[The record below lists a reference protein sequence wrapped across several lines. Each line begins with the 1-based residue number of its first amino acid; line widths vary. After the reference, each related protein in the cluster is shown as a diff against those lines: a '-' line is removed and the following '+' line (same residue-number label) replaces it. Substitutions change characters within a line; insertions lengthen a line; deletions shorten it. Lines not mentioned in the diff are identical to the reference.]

1 MTDLSTPSG
10 SAQVAV
16 ATLDG
21 RFFRPPLPD
30 GHVLRPRLC
39 ERLSAGLAGRLLLV
53 SAPAGF
59 GKSSLA
65 VEFCQG
71 LPAHWQSLW
80 LGLSP
85 RDSDPGRFLERLLEG
100 LQDYFPHLGRQ
111 SLGLLKMRQ
120 RHQPFAFEE
129 WLDGLLDELAV
140 HLSTATP
147 LLLVL
152 DDYHLAQG
160 PVLDRCLQFFL
171 NHLPDG
177 LLVMVTSRQRPDWHL
192 ARLRLS
198 RQLLELHEQDLRLT
212 HDEALSLL
220 DRHSSSL
227 RGEALENLIQRS
239 EGWVA
244 GLRFWLLAASEA
256 GTDGALPQSL
266 HGGEG
271 LIRDYLLEEVI
282 DCLPAEVQSFL
293 YDTAPQERFCS
304 ELCDA
309 VRDAHDSGEILRFL
323 LAHQVFLV
331 PLDEHGHWYRYHHLF
346 SDLLRTRPTSQSM
359 VPAASLHLRACRWF
373 NAQGLLDEAV
383 EQALR
388 AGHLDVAANLVQNL
402 SEEQL
407 LAEQNVGMLLRW
419 KMDLPDSLL
428 ISTPRLIV
436 LYSWALGMACQ
447 LDAAEEL
454 ASHLSRF
461 LPAPSATA
469 QKSML
474 AQWLALSGIIAR
486 GRGNR
491 ELTLRY
497 CREALDSLPS
507 KRYGQR
513 LMCLSTLSN
522 LAIADGDLWRA
533 RGLNRES
540 LELAQ
545 RVGNPLFEA
554 LAHYDRARVLQARGE
569 ICRALEEVRQGLQ
582 RLQSL
587 SAQRLYAVRAR
598 LTLYEGF
605 LLALRMQPQSARV
618 RLQAGLSE
626 ARACRDISVLIGHC
640 VIARLEGSSGEFA
653 KAFAELAE
661 AERLMHIWDVPP
673 IYYLAMITLVKCE
686 LWLAQ
691 GRTDLAEAWLARLG
705 QTYNGENA
713 AAPPEFH
720 PQLPLHIELQQAL
733 LEVIQGQPMLAE
745 GRLNALLE
753 HGQQSGRQM
762 LSAMAL
768 TQKVA
773 LLLGSGREPEAR
785 KALAQALDAA
795 GGGVLQPFEGLLAEH
810 PDWLRGQLQLCPP
823 TPVSLSLS
831 EKLPALASRSA
842 VESCVAAEQLSAREL
857 AVLRLI
863 AQGCSNQEISDQL
876 FISLHTVKTHA
887 SHINSKLGVERRTQA
902 VARAKEL
909 GVLG

>member
-1 MTDLSTPSG
+1 MTDLSPLPGPASIT
-10 SAQVAV
+10 VA
-16 ATLDG
+16 ALDG

-30 GHVLRPRLC
+30 GYVLRPRLC
-39 ERLSAGLAGRLLLV
+39 QRLQAGLGGRLLLV

-65 VEFCQG
+65 VEFCQS

-100 LQDYFPHLGRQ
+100 LQDYFPALGAGA
-111 SLGLLKMRQ
+111 LGLLKMRQ

-129 WLDGLLDELAV
+129 WLDGLLDELAL
-140 HLSTATP
+140 HLDPAAP

-212 HDEALSLL
+212 HDEALTLL

-227 RGEALENLIQRS
+227 RGEALESLIQRS

-244 GLRFWLLAASEA
+244 GLRFWLLAVAEA
-256 GTDGALPQSL
+256 GNDAALPQAL
-266 HGGEG
+266 NGGEG

-293 YDTAPQERFCS
+293 YETAPQERFCS

-309 VRDAHDSGEILRFL
+309 VREAHDSAEILRFL

-346 SDLLRTRPTSQSM
+346 SDLLRSRPIAQAM
-359 VPAASLHLRACRWF
+359 VPNATLHLRACRWF

-436 LYSWALGMACQ
+436 LYSWALGLACQ

-486 GRGNR
+486 GRGHR

-497 CREALDSLPS
+497 CSEALESLPA

-554 LAHYDRARVLQARGE
+554 LAHYDRARVLQSRGE
-569 ICRALEEVRQGLQ
+569 ILRALDEVHQGLE
-582 RLQSL
+582 RLRGL
-587 SAQRLYAVRAR
+587 SPQRLYAVRAR

-605 LLALRMQPQSARV
+605 LLAMRLQPQAARV
-618 RLQAGLSE
+618 RLLAGIGE

-640 VIARLEGSSGEFA
+640 VIARLDGASGEFA

-691 GRTDLAEAWLARLG
+691 GRIDLAEAWLARLG
-705 QTYNGENA
+705 QTYTGEHA

-720 PQLPLHIELQQAL
+720 PQLPLHVELQQAL
-733 LEVIQGQPMLAE
+733 LDVIQGQPMLAE
-745 GRLNALLE
+745 GRLNVLHE
-753 HGQQSGRQM
+753 NGQRTGRQL
-762 LSAMAL
+762 LSVMAL

-773 LLLGSGREPEAR
+773 LLLSSGREPDAR
-785 KALAQALDAA
+785 KVLSQALEAAA
-795 GGGVLQPFEGLLAEH
+795 GGVFQPFDALLKSHA
-810 PDWLRGQLQLCPP
+810 DWMRGQLQALSCHAVSQQLLTQFP
-823 TPVSLSLS
+823 TAAPRPS
-831 EKLPALASRSA
+831 
-842 VESCVAAEQLSAREL
+842 VESSTTEQLSSREL

-863 AQGCSNQEISDQL
+863 AQGCSNQEISEQL

-902 VARAKEL
+902 VARAKAL
-909 GVLG
+909 GLLL

>member
-1 MTDLSTPSG
+1 MTDLSPLPGPAS
-10 SAQVAV
+10 VAV
-16 ATLDG
+16 AALDG

-30 GHVLRPRLC
+30 GYVLRPRLC
-39 ERLSAGLAGRLLLV
+39 ERLSAGLGGRLLLV

-65 VEFCQG
+65 VEFCQS

-85 RDSDPGRFLERLLEG
+85 RDNDPGRFLERLLEG
-100 LQDYFPHLGRQ
+100 LQDYFPQLGSRA
-111 SLGLLKMRQ
+111 LGLLKMRQ

-129 WLDGLLDELAV
+129 WLDGLLDELAL
-140 HLSTATP
+140 HLQPTAP

-160 PVLDRCLQFFL
+160 PVLDRCLQFFF

-177 LLVMVTSRQRPDWHL
+177 LVVMVTSRQRPDWHL

-198 RQLLELHEQDLRLT
+198 RQLLELHEQDLCLT
-212 HDEALSLL
+212 HDEALALL

-244 GLRFWLLAASEA
+244 GLRFWLLAIAEV
-256 GTDGALPQSL
+256 GTESALPQAL
-266 HGGEG
+266 NGGEG
-271 LIRDYLLEEVI
+271 LIREYLLEEVI
-282 DCLPAEVQSFL
+282 DCLPAEVQAFL

-309 VRDAHDSGEILRFL
+309 VREAHDSAEILRFL

-346 SDLLRTRPTSQSM
+346 SDLLRSRPIARAL
-359 VPAASLHLRACRWF
+359 VPAATLHLRACRWF

-436 LYSWALGMACQ
+436 LYSWALGLACQ

-474 AQWLALSGIIAR
+474 AQWLALKGIIAR
-486 GRGNR
+486 GRGHR
-491 ELTLRY
+491 EQTIEY
-497 CREALDSLPS
+497 CSEALESLPA

-569 ICRALEEVRQGLQ
+569 ILRALDEVRQGLE
-582 RLQSL
+582 RLRGL

-605 LLALRMQPQSARV
+605 LLAMRLQPQAARA
-618 RLQAGLSE
+618 RLQAGLTE

-640 VIARLEGSSGEFA
+640 VIARLDGSSGDFA

-691 GRTDLAEAWLARLG
+691 GRIDLAEAWLARLG
-705 QTYNGENA
+705 QTYTGEYA

-720 PQLPLHIELQQAL
+720 PQLPLHVELQQAL
-733 LEVIQGQPMLAE
+733 LDVIQGQPMLAE
-745 GRLNALLE
+745 GRLSVLLE
-753 HGQQSGRQM
+753 NGQQTGRQL
-762 LSAMAL
+762 LSVMAL
-768 TQKVA
+768 TQKVV
-773 LLLGSGREPEAR
+773 LLLANNREPEAR
-785 KALAQALDAA
+785 KALSQALEAA
-795 GGGVLQPFEGLLAEH
+795 SGGVLQPFDVLVKEH
-810 PDWLRGQLQLCPP
+810 ADWLRGQLSLTAPTAAGQQLLEHFPQAP
-823 TPVSLSLS
+823 ARPAAESTTTESLSS
-831 EKLPALASRSA
+831 
-842 VESCVAAEQLSAREL
+842 REL

-909 GVLG
+909 GVLN

>member
-1 MTDLSTPSG
+1 MTDLSPLPGPAS
-10 SAQVAV
+10 VAV
-16 ATLDG
+16 AALDG

-30 GHVLRPRLC
+30 GYVLRPRLC
-39 ERLSAGLAGRLLLV
+39 ERLQAGLGGRLLLV

-65 VEFCQG
+65 VEFCQS

-100 LQDYFPHLGRQ
+100 LQDYFPALGAGA
-111 SLGLLKMRQ
+111 LGLLKMRQ

-129 WLDGLLDELAV
+129 WLDGLLDELTR
-140 HLSTATP
+140 HLDPGAP

-212 HDEALSLL
+212 YDEALTLL

-244 GLRFWLLAASEA
+244 GLRFWLLAVAEA
-256 GTDGALPQSL
+256 GNDAALPQAL
-266 HGGEG
+266 NGGEG

-282 DCLPAEVQSFL
+282 DCLPAEVQAFL

-309 VRDAHDSGEILRFL
+309 VREAHDSAEILRFL

-346 SDLLRTRPTSQSM
+346 SDLLRSRPIAQAM
-359 VPAASLHLRACRWF
+359 VPTATLHLRACRWF

-436 LYSWALGMACQ
+436 LYSWALGLACQ

-454 ASHLSRF
+454 SSHLSRF

-486 GRGNR
+486 GRGHR
-491 ELTLRY
+491 ELTIRY
-497 CREALDSLPS
+497 CTEALESLPA

-569 ICRALEEVRQGLQ
+569 ILRALDEVHQGLE
-582 RLQSL
+582 RLRGL
-587 SAQRLYAVRAR
+587 SPQRLYAVRAR

-605 LLALRMQPQSARV
+605 LLAMRLQPQAARV
-618 RLQAGLSE
+618 RLLAGIGE

-640 VIARLEGSSGEFA
+640 VIARLDGSSGEFA

-705 QTYNGENA
+705 QTYTGERA

-720 PQLPLHIELQQAL
+720 PQLPLHVELQQAL
-733 LEVIQGQPMLAE
+733 LDMIQGQPMLAE
-745 GRLNALLE
+745 GRLNVLHE
-753 HGQQSGRQM
+753 NGQQTGRQL
-762 LSAMAL
+762 LSVMAL

-773 LLLGSGREPEAR
+773 LLLVGGREPEAR
-785 KALAQALDAA
+785 KALSQALEAA
-795 GGGVLQPFEGLLAEH
+795 TGGVAQPFDLLVKEH
-810 PDWLRGQLQLCPP
+810 GDWLRGQLVAIASTAVSQQLLEHL
-823 TPVSLSLS
+823 PV
-831 EKLPALASRSA
+831 PAARP
-842 VESCVAAEQLSAREL
+842 VAEVSVAEQLSSREL

-863 AQGCSNQEISDQL
+863 AQGCSNQQISEQL

-909 GVLG
+909 GLLA

>member
-1 MTDLSTPSG
+1 MTDLSPLPGPASIT
-10 SAQVAV
+10 VA
-16 ATLDG
+16 ALDG

-30 GHVLRPRLC
+30 GYVLRPRLC
-39 ERLSAGLAGRLLLV
+39 QRLQAGLGGRLLLV

-65 VEFCQG
+65 VEFCQS

-100 LQDYFPHLGRQ
+100 LQDYFPALGAGA
-111 SLGLLKMRQ
+111 LGLLKMRQ

-129 WLDGLLDELAV
+129 WLDGLLDELAL
-140 HLSTATP
+140 HLDPAAP

-212 HDEALSLL
+212 HDEALTLL

-227 RGEALENLIQRS
+227 RGEALESLIQRS

-244 GLRFWLLAASEA
+244 GLRFWLLAVAEA
-256 GTDGALPQSL
+256 GNDAALPQAL
-266 HGGEG
+266 NGGEG

-293 YDTAPQERFCS
+293 YETAPQERFCS

-309 VRDAHDSGEILRFL
+309 VREAHDSAEILRFL

-346 SDLLRTRPTSQSM
+346 SDLLRSRPIAQAM
-359 VPAASLHLRACRWF
+359 VPNATLHLRACRWF

-436 LYSWALGMACQ
+436 LYSWALGLACQ

-486 GRGNR
+486 GRGHR

-497 CREALDSLPS
+497 CSEALESLPA

-554 LAHYDRARVLQARGE
+554 LAHYDRARVLQSRGE
-569 ICRALEEVRQGLQ
+569 ILRALDEVHQGLE
-582 RLQSL
+582 RLRGL
-587 SAQRLYAVRAR
+587 SPQRLYAVRAR

-605 LLALRMQPQSARV
+605 LLAMRLQPQAARV
-618 RLQAGLSE
+618 RLLAGIGE

-640 VIARLEGSSGEFA
+640 VIARLDGASGEFA

-691 GRTDLAEAWLARLG
+691 GRIDLAEAWLARLG
-705 QTYNGENA
+705 QTYTGENA

-720 PQLPLHIELQQAL
+720 PQLPLHVELQQAL
-733 LEVIQGQPMLAE
+733 LDVIQGQPMLAE
-745 GRLNALLE
+745 GRLNVLHE
-753 HGQQSGRQM
+753 NGQRTGRQL
-762 LSAMAL
+762 LSVMAL

-773 LLLGSGREPEAR
+773 LLLSSGREPEAR
-785 KALAQALDAA
+785 KTLNLALEAAA
-795 GGGVLQPFEGLLAEH
+795 GGVFQPFDALLKNQT
-810 PDWLRGQLQLCPP
+810 DWMRGQLRTLTCNAVSQQLLTHFP
-823 TPVSLSLS
+823 TAAPRPS
-831 EKLPALASRSA
+831 
-842 VESCVAAEQLSAREL
+842 VENSTTEQLSSREL

-863 AQGCSNQEISDQL
+863 AQGCSNQEISEQL

-902 VARAKEL
+902 VARAKAL
-909 GVLG
+909 GLLL

>member
-1 MTDLSTPSG
+1 MTDLSPLPGPASIT
-10 SAQVAV
+10 VA
-16 ATLDG
+16 ALDG

-30 GHVLRPRLC
+30 GYVLRPRLC
-39 ERLSAGLAGRLLLV
+39 QRLQAGLGGRLLLV

-65 VEFCQG
+65 VEFCQS

-85 RDSDPGRFLERLLEG
+85 RDNDPGRFLERLLEG
-100 LQDYFPHLGRQ
+100 LQDYFPALGAGA
-111 SLGLLKMRQ
+111 LGLLKMRQ

-129 WLDGLLDELAV
+129 WLDGLLDELAL
-140 HLSTATP
+140 HLDPAAS

-212 HDEALSLL
+212 HDEALTLL

-227 RGEALENLIQRS
+227 RGEALESLIQRS

-244 GLRFWLLAASEA
+244 GLRFWLLAVAEA
-256 GTDGALPQSL
+256 GNDAALPQAL
-266 HGGEG
+266 NGGEG

-293 YDTAPQERFCS
+293 YETAPQERFCS

-309 VRDAHDSGEILRFL
+309 VREAHDSAEILRFL

-346 SDLLRTRPTSQSM
+346 SDLLRSRPIAQAM
-359 VPAASLHLRACRWF
+359 VPNATLHLRACRWF

-436 LYSWALGMACQ
+436 LYSWALGLACQ

-486 GRGNR
+486 GRGHR

-497 CREALDSLPS
+497 CSEALESLPA

-554 LAHYDRARVLQARGE
+554 LAHYDRARVLQSRGE
-569 ICRALEEVRQGLQ
+569 ILRALDEVHQGLE
-582 RLQSL
+582 RLRGL
-587 SAQRLYAVRAR
+587 SPQRLYAVRAR

-605 LLALRMQPQSARV
+605 LLAMRLQPQAARV
-618 RLQAGLSE
+618 RLLAGIGE

-640 VIARLEGSSGEFA
+640 VIARLDGASGEFA

-691 GRTDLAEAWLARLG
+691 GRIDLAEAWLARLG
-705 QTYNGENA
+705 QTYTGEHA

-720 PQLPLHIELQQAL
+720 PQLPLHVELQQAL
-733 LEVIQGQPMLAE
+733 LDVIQGQPMLAE
-745 GRLNALLE
+745 GRLNVLHE
-753 HGQQSGRQM
+753 NGQRTGRQL
-762 LSAMAL
+762 LSVMAL

-773 LLLGSGREPEAR
+773 LLLSSGREPEAR
-785 KALAQALDAA
+785 KTLNLALEAAA
-795 GGGVLQPFEGLLAEH
+795 GGVFQPFDALLKNQT
-810 PDWLRGQLQLCPP
+810 DWMRGQLQTLTCNAVSQQLLTHFP
-823 TPVSLSLS
+823 TAAPRPS
-831 EKLPALASRSA
+831 
-842 VESCVAAEQLSAREL
+842 VENSTTEQLSSREL

-863 AQGCSNQEISDQL
+863 AQGCSNQEISEQL

-902 VARAKEL
+902 VARAKAL
-909 GVLG
+909 GLLL

>member
-1 MTDLSTPSG
+1 MTDLSPLPGPASIT
-10 SAQVAV
+10 VA
-16 ATLDG
+16 ALDG

-30 GHVLRPRLC
+30 GYVLRPRLC
-39 ERLSAGLAGRLLLV
+39 QRLQAGLGGRLLLV

-65 VEFCQG
+65 VEFCQS

-100 LQDYFPHLGRQ
+100 LQDYFPALGAGA
-111 SLGLLKMRQ
+111 LGLLKMRQ

-129 WLDGLLDELAV
+129 WLDGLLDELAL
-140 HLSTATP
+140 HLDPAAP

-212 HDEALSLL
+212 HDEALTLL

-227 RGEALENLIQRS
+227 RGEALESLIQRS

-244 GLRFWLLAASEA
+244 GLRFWLLAVAEA
-256 GTDGALPQSL
+256 GNDAALPQAL
-266 HGGEG
+266 NGGEG

-282 DCLPAEVQSFL
+282 DCLPTEVQSFL
-293 YDTAPQERFCS
+293 YETAPQERFCS

-309 VRDAHDSGEILRFL
+309 VREAHDSAEILRFL

-346 SDLLRTRPTSQSM
+346 SDLLRSRPIAQAM
-359 VPAASLHLRACRWF
+359 VPNATLHLRACRWF

-436 LYSWALGMACQ
+436 LYSWALGLACQ

-486 GRGNR
+486 GRGHR

-497 CREALDSLPS
+497 CSEALESLPA

-554 LAHYDRARVLQARGE
+554 LAHYDRARVLQSRGE
-569 ICRALEEVRQGLQ
+569 ILRALDEVHQGLE
-582 RLQSL
+582 RLRGL
-587 SAQRLYAVRAR
+587 SPQRLYAVRAR

-605 LLALRMQPQSARV
+605 LLAMRLQPQAARV
-618 RLQAGLSE
+618 RLLAGIGE

-640 VIARLEGSSGEFA
+640 VIARLDGASGEFA

-691 GRTDLAEAWLARLG
+691 GRIDLAEAWLARLG
-705 QTYNGENA
+705 QTYTGEHA

-720 PQLPLHIELQQAL
+720 PQLPLHVELQQAL
-733 LEVIQGQPMLAE
+733 LDVIQGQPMLAE
-745 GRLNALLE
+745 GRLDVLHEN
-753 HGQQSGRQM
+753 GQRTGRQL
-762 LSAMAL
+762 LSVMAL
-768 TQKVA
+768 TQKVT
-773 LLLGSGREPEAR
+773 LLLSNGREPEAR
-785 KALAQALDAA
+785 KTLSQALEAAA
-795 GGGVLQPFEGLLAEH
+795 GGVFQPFDALLKSHA
-810 PDWLRGQLQLCPP
+810 DWMRGQLQALSCNAVSQQLLTHFP
-823 TPVSLSLS
+823 TAAPR
-831 EKLPALASRSA
+831 PA
-842 VESCVAAEQLSAREL
+842 VESSATEQLSSREL

-863 AQGCSNQEISDQL
+863 AQGCSNQEISEQL

-902 VARAKEL
+902 VARAKAL
-909 GVLG
+909 GLLL

>member
-1 MTDLSTPSG
+1 
-10 SAQVAV
+10 
-16 ATLDG
+16 
-21 RFFRPPLPD
+21 
-30 GHVLRPRLC
+30 
-39 ERLSAGLAGRLLLV
+39 
-53 SAPAGF
+53 
-59 GKSSLA
+59 
-65 VEFCQG
+65 
-71 LPAHWQSLW
+71 
-80 LGLSP
+80 
-85 RDSDPGRFLERLLEG
+85 
-100 LQDYFPHLGRQ
+100 
-111 SLGLLKMRQ
+111 
-120 RHQPFAFEE
+120 
-129 WLDGLLDELAV
+129 
-140 HLSTATP
+140 
-147 LLLVL
+147 
-152 DDYHLAQG
+152 
-160 PVLDRCLQFFL
+160 
-171 NHLPDG
+171 
-177 LLVMVTSRQRPDWHL
+177 
-192 ARLRLS
+192 
-198 RQLLELHEQDLRLT
+198 
-212 HDEALSLL
+212 
-220 DRHSSSL
+220 
-227 RGEALENLIQRS
+227 
-239 EGWVA
+239 
-244 GLRFWLLAASEA
+244 GLRFWLLAVAEA
-256 GTDGALPQSL
+256 GNDAALPQAL
-266 HGGEG
+266 NGGEG

-282 DCLPAEVQSFL
+282 DCLPTEVQSFL
-293 YDTAPQERFCS
+293 YETAPQERFCS

-309 VRDAHDSGEILRFL
+309 VREAHDSAEILRFL

-346 SDLLRTRPTSQSM
+346 SDLLRSRPIAQAM
-359 VPAASLHLRACRWF
+359 VPNATLHLRACRWF

-436 LYSWALGMACQ
+436 LYSWALGLACQ

-486 GRGNR
+486 GRGHR

-497 CREALDSLPS
+497 CSEALESLPA

-554 LAHYDRARVLQARGE
+554 LAHYDRARVLQSRGE
-569 ICRALEEVRQGLQ
+569 ILRALDEVHQGLE
-582 RLQSL
+582 RLRGL
-587 SAQRLYAVRAR
+587 SPQRLYAVRAR

-605 LLALRMQPQSARV
+605 LLAMRLQPQAARI
-618 RLQAGLSE
+618 RLLAGIGE

-640 VIARLEGSSGEFA
+640 VIARLDGASGEFA

-691 GRTDLAEAWLARLG
+691 GRIDLAEAWLARLG
-705 QTYNGENA
+705 QTYTGEHA

-720 PQLPLHIELQQAL
+720 PQLPLHVELQQAL
-733 LEVIQGQPMLAE
+733 LDVIQGQPMLAE
-745 GRLNALLE
+745 GRLDVLHEN
-753 HGQQSGRQM
+753 GQRTGRQL
-762 LSAMAL
+762 LSVMAL
-768 TQKVA
+768 TQKVT
-773 LLLGSGREPEAR
+773 LLLSNGREPEAR
-785 KALAQALDAA
+785 KTLSQALEAAA
-795 GGGVLQPFEGLLAEH
+795 GGVFQPFDALLKSHA
-810 PDWLRGQLQLCPP
+810 DWMRGQLQALSCNAVSQQLLTHFP
-823 TPVSLSLS
+823 TAAPR
-831 EKLPALASRSA
+831 PA
-842 VESCVAAEQLSAREL
+842 VESSATEQLSSREL

-863 AQGCSNQEISDQL
+863 AQGCSNQEISEQL

-909 GVLG
+909 GVLQ

>member
-1 MTDLSTPSG
+1 MTDLSPLPGPAS
-10 SAQVAV
+10 VAV
-16 ATLDG
+16 AALDG

-30 GHVLRPRLC
+30 GYVLRPRLC
-39 ERLSAGLAGRLLLV
+39 ERLQAGLGGRLLLV

-65 VEFCQG
+65 VEFCQS
-71 LPAHWQSLW
+71 LPAQWQSLW

-100 LQDYFPHLGRQ
+100 LQDYFPQLGSRA
-111 SLGLLKMRQ
+111 LGLLKMRQ

-129 WLDGLLDELAV
+129 WLDGLLDELAL
-140 HLSTATP
+140 HLDPAAP

-212 HDEALSLL
+212 HDEALTLL

-227 RGEALENLIQRS
+227 RGEALESLILRS

-244 GLRFWLLAASEA
+244 GLRFWLLAMAEA
-256 GTDGALPQSL
+256 GNEAALPQAL
-266 HGGEG
+266 NGGEG

-282 DCLPAEVQSFL
+282 DCLPPEVQTFL

-309 VRDAHDSGEILRFL
+309 VREAHDSAEILRFL

-346 SDLLRTRPTSQSM
+346 SDLLRSRPIAQPM
-359 VPAASLHLRACRWF
+359 VPTATLHLRACRWF

-436 LYSWALGMACQ
+436 LYSWALGLACQ

-454 ASHLSRF
+454 SSHLSRF

-486 GRGNR
+486 GRGHR

-497 CREALDSLPS
+497 CSEALESLPA

-554 LAHYDRARVLQARGE
+554 LAHYDRARVLQSRGE
-569 ICRALEEVRQGLQ
+569 ILRALDEVHQGLE
-582 RLQSL
+582 RLRGL
-587 SAQRLYAVRAR
+587 SPQRLYAVRAR

-605 LLALRMQPQSARV
+605 LLAMRLQPQAARA
-618 RLQAGLSE
+618 RLLAGIGE

-640 VIARLEGSSGEFA
+640 VIARLDGAAGEFA
-653 KAFAELAE
+653 KAFAELSE

-705 QTYNGENA
+705 QTYTGERA

-720 PQLPLHIELQQAL
+720 PQLPLHVELQQAL
-733 LEVIQGQPMLAE
+733 LDRIQGQPMLAE
-745 GRLNALLE
+745 GRLNVLHE
-753 HGQQSGRQM
+753 NGQQTGRQL
-762 LSAMAL
+762 LSVMAL

-773 LLLGSGREPEAR
+773 LLLDSGREPQAR
-785 KALAQALDAA
+785 KVLGQALEAA
-795 GGGVLQPFEGLLAEH
+795 AGGVLQPFDALMQH
-810 PDWLRGQLQLCPP
+810 SPDWLRGQLALTSATAVSQQLLAHFP
-823 TPVSLSLS
+823 L
-831 EKLPALASRSA
+831 AASRPM
-842 VESCVAAEQLSAREL
+842 ETAAEQLSSREL

-863 AQGCSNQEISDQL
+863 AQGCSNQQISEQL